1 MNVPHKQD
9 VVPNTVNLV
18 LIQHIVLNAKKGLHL
33 LHSQDEMIGKLV
45 KILTF
50 Q

>member
-9 VVPNTVNLV
+9 VVPSTVNLV
-18 LIQHIVLNAKKGLHL
+18 LIQHIAPYVKKGLHL
-33 LHSQDEMIGKLV
+33 LHLQDEMIGELV